1 MAVISKNGMYSSHST
16 SSSHTS
22 HPAIHGDEKSI
33 IDTIGETACFALTA
47 IGTLFFVIKYPGL
60 VALTMPI
67 CLGWWYVGF
76 GATGGSNLNVN
87 ASISIVA
94 GLCMAAI
101 GVIYAHPLVGVFLIG
116 GSVCLIGGG
125 VYELGSSLKDRL
137 LT

>member
-60 VALTMPI
+60 VALMVPI
-67 CLGWWYVGF
+67 NWGWFYLG
-76 GATGGSNLNVN
+76 TGGRPHTPNTD
-87 ASISIVA
+87 AKIAIVV
-94 GLCMAAI
+94 GLCMTAI
-101 GVIYAHPLVGVFLIG
+101 GVIYAHPLIGVFLIG
-116 GSVCLIGGG
+116 GG
-125 VYELGSSLKDRL
+125 VYHIGIGVYTLGSSLKDRL